1 MCIAVPG
8 EVVEIL
14 DSGRGIVD
22 YGDLRQ
28 EIRIDLIDDLA
39 VGEWV
44 QVHAG
49 WAIGRISREKAL
61 ENLETI
67 REVYDLV
74 YGEA

>member
-8 EVVEIL
+8 EIVEIL
-14 DSGRGIVD
+14 DSDRGIVD

-28 EIRIDLIDDLA
+28 EVRIGLIDDLR

-74 YGEA
+74 YGET

>member
-14 DSGRGIVD
+14 NAERGIVD

-28 EIRIDLIDDLA
+28 EVRIGLIEDLQ

-49 WAIGRISREKAL
+49 WAIGRISKEKAL

-67 REVYDLV
+67 REVYALV
-74 YGEA
+74 YDET